1 MSICRV
7 YSSAK
12 LSGPALK
19 DLNLANYGR
28 ILTLIP
34 GITSKSIEVKKMLK
48 SIRDSYLIHVNTE
61 VEEVLIFGG
70 DRLTVEAAGL
80 AC

>member
-1 MSICRV
+1 M
-7 YSSAK
+7 
-12 LSGPALK
+12 
-19 DLNLANYGR
+19 
-28 ILTLIP
+28 P

-48 SIRDSYLIHVNTE
+48 SRRDYSYLIHVNTE

-70 DRLTVEAAGL
+70 DGLTVEAAGL